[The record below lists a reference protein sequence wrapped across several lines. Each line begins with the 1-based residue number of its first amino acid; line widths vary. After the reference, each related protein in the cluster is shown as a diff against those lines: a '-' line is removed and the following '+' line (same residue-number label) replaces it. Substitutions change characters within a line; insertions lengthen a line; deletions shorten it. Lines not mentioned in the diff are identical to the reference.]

1 MDFLKNVLKLV
12 IDEAFINK
20 KQNKK
25 ELKEE
30 ELSFTQYK
38 RIYNKTEE
46 VFSIQM
52 LWYDPMHFL
61 ITMQLYNYIY

>member
-12 IDEAFINK
+12 IDGAFINK

-30 ELSFTQYK
+30 ELSFT
-38 RIYNKTEE
+38 
-46 VFSIQM
+46 
-52 LWYDPMHFL
+52 
-61 ITMQLYNYIY
+61 

>member
-12 IDEAFINK
+12 IDGAFINK